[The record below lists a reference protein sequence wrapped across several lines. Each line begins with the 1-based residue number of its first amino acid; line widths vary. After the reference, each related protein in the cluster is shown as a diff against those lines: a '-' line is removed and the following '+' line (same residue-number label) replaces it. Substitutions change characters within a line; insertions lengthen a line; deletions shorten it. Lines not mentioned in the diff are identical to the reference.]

1 MIYIL
6 AYNFVYTIWR
16 ASYKTQYCSI
26 KIMQKHPQEAYN
38 LVWDMSIQNK

>member
-6 AYNFVYTIWR
+6 AYNFEYTIWR
-16 ASYKTQYCSI
+16 ASHKTQYCSI